1 MVSSVGPEATLFL
14 EWAGPVIQQLFAL
27 ALAGEGWA
35 MFKAK
40 EAPRSGLGFTS
51 TCSCC
56 LTWTC
61 YGIAAQSP
69 SIWVPNVFGVVVGTV
84 TTAVFVSLTE
94 QRMGT
99 TLAVIAALA
108 VAVLALMFG
117 DVLPEDQ
124 AKQWTANIGILQAIV
139 MLGNGAAVWPTVA
152 AEGDSSAL
160 SVPVRPPHPTPNTSP
175 AEPTRVRQ
183 LSLAG
188 GFQGLC
194 WALFG
199 ILVIQDQNIY
209 MPNLLGMCC
218 NIVNIILV
226 MVYPSKAAAPAK
238 AVRD

>member
-1 MVSSVGPEATLFL
+1 MRKRKPENSILFGLVPAGVDSPPGATTTTAMVSSVGPEATLFL

-160 SVPVRPPHPTPNTSP
+160 SVPVRPTTTPNTSP
-175 AEPTRVRQ
+175 AE
-183 LSLAG
+183 L
-188 GFQGLC
+188 
-194 WALFG
+194 
-199 ILVIQDQNIY
+199 
-209 MPNLLGMCC
+209 
-218 NIVNIILV
+218 
-226 MVYPSKAAAPAK
+226 AAADSCRWREGSRGCAG
-238 AVRD
+238 RCSGSS

>member
-1 MVSSVGPEATLFL
+1 MKFMTERVATPSHGLPPGLGHPRAAMVSSVGPEATLFL

-35 MFKAK
+35 MFRAK

-69 SIWVPNVFGVVVGTV
+69 SIWVPNVFGFVVGAV

-160 SVPVRPPHPTPNTSP
+160 SVPVRPPHPTL
-175 AEPTRVRQ
+175 Q
-183 LSLAG
+183 L
-188 GFQGLC
+188 
-194 WALFG
+194 
-199 ILVIQDQNIY
+199 
-209 MPNLLGMCC
+209 PH
-218 NIVNIILV
+218 
-226 MVYPSKAAAPAK
+226 PKP
-238 AVRD
+238 R